1 MASIPDGVRPARWG
15 SPTEPLFLPGGT
27 VCCPRER
34 HQRVY
39 SHLGVPD
46 ARAAGHATVQ
56 ILQHCLCKLVLKLI
70 RGTVLFMLHIV
81 TLY

>member
-56 ILQHCLCKLVLKLI
+56 ILQHFLCKLVLKLI